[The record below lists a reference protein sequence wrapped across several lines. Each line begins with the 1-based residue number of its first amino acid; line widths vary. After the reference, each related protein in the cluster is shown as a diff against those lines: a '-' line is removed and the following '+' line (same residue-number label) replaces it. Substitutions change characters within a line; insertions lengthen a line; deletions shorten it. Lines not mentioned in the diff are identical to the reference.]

1 MSVLSSLQ
9 VYKGKYTL
17 KAQITFDAEDL
28 SLITSCVVLESTKF
42 EGKLALCMTDPM
54 GQLRYLPVSELSA
67 LSIGD
72 TPDPKSIIILVLS
85 RPGSEDILR
94 VDLAA

>member
-1 MSVLSSLQ
+1 MSILSSLQ

-17 KAQITFDAEDL
+17 KDQLVFDEEDL
-28 SLITSCVVLESTKF
+28 SLISTCVVVESTQY
-42 EGKLALCMTDPM
+42 EGKLSLCMTDSL
-54 GQLRYLPVSELSA
+54 GQLRYLPISEASA

-72 TPDPKSIIILVLS
+72 TPDPKSLIILVLG
-85 RPGSEDILR
+85 RAGSDDIMR

>member
-1 MSVLSSLQ
+1 MSVLATLD

-17 KAQITFDAEDL
+17 TDTVIFDEEDL
-28 SLITSCVVLESTKF
+28 ALISSCVVVESTQY
-42 EGKLALCMTDPM
+42 EGKLALCMKDSL
-54 GQLRYLPVSELSA
+54 GQMRYLPVSENSA

-72 TPDPKSIIILVLS
+72 TPDPKSLIILVLS
-85 RPGSEDILR
+85 RAGSEDIMR

>member
-17 KAQITFDAEDL
+17 KDTVVFDEADL
-28 SLITSCVVLESTKF
+28 ALINTCVVVESTKF
-42 EGKLALCMTDPM
+42 EGKLALCMSDSM
-54 GQLRYLPVSELSA
+54 GQLRYLPISEASA

-72 TPDPKSIIILVLS
+72 TPDPKSLVILVLS
-85 RPGSEDILR
+85 RAGSEDIMR

>member
-1 MSVLSSLQ
+1 MSVLSSLD

-17 KAQITFDAEDL
+17 KDTVVFDEEDL
-28 SLITSCVVLESTKF
+28 ALITTCVVVESTQY
-42 EGKLALCMTDPM
+42 EGKLALCMTDSL
-54 GQLRYLPVSELSA
+54 GQLRYLPVSEASA

-72 TPDPKSIIILVLS
+72 TPDPKSLIILVLG
-85 RPGSEDILR
+85 RAGSDDIMR